1 MLNYPNYSNLADIL
15 WEADKLKLVVETL
28 RCMALRCLHW
38 SAYIL
43 EKLAIKR
50 INRIRTLKPGR
61 QWAWAR
67 SGGRK
72 ASS

>member
-28 RCMALRCLHW
+28 RCMALRCLH
-38 SAYIL
+38 IL

-50 INRIRTLKPGR
+50 INRI
-61 QWAWAR
+61 
-67 SGGRK
+67 
-72 ASS
+72 